1 MPWSIKIGRVGEAAA
16 GTHLDCIDM
25 REQRIFLVRHGEVDN
40 PEHVLYE
47 RLPGYGLSARGTAMA
62 QRAADYL
69 VGVTDDPKL
78 VVSPLQRTRESM
90 APIEHAFGATAEADE
105 RVIEPWN
112 RFAGTRITTAL
123 KSPRNWPL
131 VRNPLRPSWGEPFSF
146 VAERMLA
153 ALREQAVAA
162 AGRDVIVV
170 SHQLP
175 IWMVHRAVTQQR
187 LAHHPGRRRCALSSV
202 TTLQYHPAT
211 DLQEI
216 DYCEPAAELLV
227 GATDLGAV

>member
-1 MPWSIKIGRVGEAAA
+1 MSAVA
-16 GTHLDCIDM
+16 HLDFIGM

-40 PEHVLYE
+40 PDHVLYE
-47 RLPGYGLSARGTAMA
+47 RLPGYGLSDRGAAMA
-62 QRAADYL
+62 QLAADYL
-69 VGVTDDPKL
+69 VGVTENPKL
-78 VVSPLQRTRESM
+78 VVSPLQRTRESI
-90 APIEHAFGATAEADE
+90 APIERAFGSSAEADE

-112 RFAGTRITTAL
+112 RFAGTRISTAL

-131 VRNPLRPSWGEPFSF
+131 VRNPLRPSWGEPFRS
-146 VAERMLA
+146 VADRMLT
-153 ALREQAVAA
+153 ALRDQAVAA

>member
-78 VVSPLQRTRESM
+78 VVSPLQRARESM
-90 APIEHAFGATAEADE
+90 APIERAFGATAEADE

-123 KSPRNWPL
+123 KSPRNWLL

-146 VAERMLA
+146 VADRMLA